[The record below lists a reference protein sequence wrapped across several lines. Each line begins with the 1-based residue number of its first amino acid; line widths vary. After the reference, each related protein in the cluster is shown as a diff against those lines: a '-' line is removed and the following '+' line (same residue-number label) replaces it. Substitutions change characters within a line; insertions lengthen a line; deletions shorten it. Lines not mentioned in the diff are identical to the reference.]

1 VTAKICSAAEAI
13 SVIKDGDH
21 VATYMWSMC
30 GTPGYLYRA
39 LAASSA
45 TDLTLY
51 IENFLPGP
59 PGTMELGYPDPTMLL
74 AHVKKIVTP
83 FLGGRFVG
91 RIGITSD
98 FMGDLIHSGKLETEI
113 TTHGVFVERLHAGA
127 MGLGGFYSPIGVG
140 TIVAAGKETRVI
152 DGKEYIF
159 EKSIRPD
166 VGLIKAARAD
176 KLGNLVYH
184 GSARGANPVIAM
196 ASKVNIVEVDEIVEP
211 GELDPEL
218 IVTPGIYVDYL
229 VKIPEDNI
237 SGAKNLKELAKFGV
251 ALMNTKGV
259 K

>member
-1 VTAKICSAAEAI
+1 
-13 SVIKDGDH
+13 
-21 VATYMWSMC
+21 
-30 GTPGYLYRA
+30 
-39 LAASSA
+39 
-45 TDLTLY
+45 
-51 IENFLPGP
+51 LPGP

-74 AHVKKIVTP
+74 THVKKIVTP

-98 FMGDLIHSGKLETEI
+98 FMGDLIHSGKLETEV

-229 VKIPEDNI
+229 VKIPGDNI